1 MMIEAYKHYD
11 GQALGSE
18 KVGESS
24 GEGGEKIGDIQAPP
38 KTYHKNAYAPK
49 PNPLR
54 NKLDTTPDP
63 PIFPHPTDDFQK
75 PIKFKS
81 TLGNVFFGKEGEK
94 SSEEKPVEK
103 PCGEKPNEQPHPKP
117 KPISIKFH
125 CGYCGRD
132 GHKGE
137 FCFKKRREEKM
148 AKEWAN
154 KDRYNPSHGVP
165 ESRMPLPRGKAIVRT
180 IPAWGE

>member
-1 MMIEAYKHYD
+1 
-11 GQALGSE
+11 
-18 KVGESS
+18 
-24 GEGGEKIGDIQAPP
+24 
-38 KTYHKNAYAPK
+38 
-49 PNPLR
+49 
-54 NKLDTTPDP
+54 
-63 PIFPHPTDDFQK
+63 
-75 PIKFKS
+75 
-81 TLGNVFFGKEGEK
+81 VFFGKEGVK

-103 PCGEKPNEQPHPKP
+103 PSGEKPNEQPHPKP
-117 KPISIKFH
+117 KPKPIKFH

-180 IPAWGE
+180 VPAWGEKSTLGGRDPAGGVKPIR